1 MIDLAA
7 LESSSA
13 RRLVPAGDSPIGG
26 GVDGGGG
33 DTAASRGGGEGD
45 SSGGGLSEG
54 VPVRGVLAQTISHSP
69 LVALPSVN
77 GPQVNLGAGGGEG
90 GGDEGGEGGGG
101 DGEGSQASC
110 SMLLTGLHPPAPPP
124 HRTTQRWLP
133 SEQVTLT
140 FDFQP
145 CALHWKQTKALA
157 SDPSGVHFPGEQ
169 VLEHGVSSTPAITYG
184 VPRRSITPSP
194 RADSAPPQSN
204 ADAT

>member
-1 MIDLAA
+1 MSEASICSKSSFSHASFVHLSSVSKSPAWAA
-7 LESSSA
+7 AAQPPLQPFGSA
-13 RRLVPAGDSPIGG
+13 REEASYWRVRKLFGGD
-26 GVDGGGG
+26 DGGGDG
-33 DTAASRGGGEGD
+33 D
-45 SSGGGLSEG
+45 
-54 VPVRGVLAQTISHSP
+54 
-69 LVALPSVN
+69 N
-77 GPQVNLGAGGGEG
+77 
-90 GGDEGGEGGGG
+90 GGDEGGGGEG
-101 DGEGSQASC
+101 GSQASC

-169 VLEHGVSSTPAITYG
+169 VLEHGMSSTPAITYG

-194 RADSAPPQSN
+194 RVDSAPPQSN

>member
-90 GGDEGGEGGGG
+90 GGDEGGDGGGG

-140 FDFQP
+140 VEPQP
-145 CALHWKQTKALA
+145 KAVHWKQTCWFV
-157 SDPSGVHFPGEQ
+157 VHPRLQ
-169 VLEHGVSSTPAITYG
+169 LLEHGVSSTPAITYG

-194 RADSAPPQSN
+194 RVDSAPPQSN

>member
-1 MIDLAA
+1 VTSMVASVLFGRLAMD
-7 LESSSA
+7 SINRPTVTFSGDGP
-13 RRLVPAGDSPIGG
+13 LVISFTSTTSCSVNCFGG
-26 GVDGGGG
+26 NGG
-33 DTAASRGGGEGD
+33 GGGEG
-45 SSGGGLSEG
+45 
-54 VPVRGVLAQTISHSP
+54 
-69 LVALPSVN
+69 
-77 GPQVNLGAGGGEG
+77 LGGGGEG
-90 GGDEGGEGGGG
+90 GGGEG
-101 DGEGSQASC
+101 GSQASC

-169 VLEHGVSSTPAITYG
+169 VLEHGMSSTPAITYG

-194 RADSAPPQSN
+194 RVDSAPPQSN